1 MSELPERDAR
11 SDADHAV
18 RTDRAASHEREV
30 SRSEDITHVIESL
43 PDQHPADAA
52 DAIESLPAG
61 QRADVLEGLDPETAA
76 DLLEQMDDRQSR
88 AVVEEMQTSAAI
100 EALAH
105 MAPDDAADV
114 LAGLERGTRTGI
126 LEALAP
132 DERRAIE
139 GLMSY
144 PPESAGGVMS
154 PRVTA
159 LPLDMTI
166 EQAIGAL
173 RRLAGESEQIYYTYV
188 VDAGR
193 RLVGVLSLR
202 DLLLGQAQQRLA
214 DIMLPNV
221 RAVRAEVDRE
231 QVAALLTKYG
241 YYALPVVDAEQRLLG
256 IVTVD
261 DVVDIIQDEA
271 TEDVQ
276 RMVGAGG
283 DERVDSPVTL
293 SMRRRI
299 PWLQVNLGTAF
310 LAAWVVSLFEG
321 AIQTHAVLAVLMPIV
336 AGQAGNTGAQAMA
349 IMIRGIATGEAR
361 GVRLG
366 RILLREAQIG
376 LGSGLTVGATSGL
389 ATYLWFGNTWVAAA
403 ITLSM
408 LLAMLIAAASGAL
421 VPWLMQRLG
430 FDPAQSSSIILTTV
444 TDVAGFGL
452 FLVLGAW
459 MLSSVS
465 AAPA

>member
-1 MSELPERDAR
+1 MTTPEPTPPPHPDEVADA
-11 SDADHAV
+11 
-18 RTDRAASHEREV
+18 
-30 SRSEDITHVIESL
+30 IESL
-43 PDQHPADAA
+43 QHPADAA
-52 DAIESLPAG
+52 DAIESLPAE
-61 QRADVLEGLDPETAA
+61 QRAEVLDELPPQTAA
-76 DLLEQMDDRQSR
+76 ELLEQMDDRDSR
-88 AVVEEMQTSAAI
+88 EIVQEMQPSAAT
-100 EALAH
+100 EAVAH
-105 MAPDDAADV
+105 MAPDDAADI
-114 LAGLERGTRTGI
+114 LAGLESQTRTQI
-126 LEALAP
+126 LQALPSA
-132 DERRAIE
+132 ERQALE

-159 LPLDMTI
+159 LSADMTI
-166 EQAIGAL
+166 EQAIAEL
-173 RRLAGESEQIYYTYV
+173 RRLADTSEQIYYTYV
-188 VDAGR
+188 VDAGG

-202 DLLLGQAQQRLA
+202 DLLLGQARQRLA

-231 QVAALLTKYG
+231 EVAALLTKYG
-241 YYALPVVDAEQRLLG
+241 YYALPVVDADQRLLG

-271 TEDVQ
+271 TEDMQ

-283 DERVDSPVTL
+283 DERVDSPVAL
-293 SMRRRI
+293 SLRRRV
-299 PWLQVNLGTAF
+299 PWLQVNLATAF

-321 AIQTHAVLAVLMPIV
+321 TIQTHAVLAVLMPIV

-361 GVRLG
+361 GLRL
-366 RILLREAQIG
+366 RRLILRETLIG
-376 LGSGLTVGATSGL
+376 LGSGLTVGVTSGL
-389 ATYLWFGNTWVAAA
+389 ATWCWFGNASAAAA
-403 ITLSM
+403 IALSM
-408 LLAMLIAAASGAL
+408 LLAMLIAAAAGAL

-452 FLVLGAW
+452 FLALGAW
-459 MLSSVS
+459 MLSSV
-465 AAPA
+465 AT